1 MDNILAGADSL
12 PEGLEIQKQMIQLH
26 VFADTSETAYGTVM
40 YARSKDRT
48 GRIIVPLLCA
58 KSRVAPIKMQTIPRF
73 ELSSAVLAADL
84 AYKVKND
91 LNYSKVKTI
100 FWTDA
105 KIVVAWINAQFS
117 SFTTFVANRIAS
129 MQRKSLPEQ
138 WRLRIRLT
146 FYLEELFQD
155 HS

>member
-1 MDNILAGADSL
+1 
-12 PEGLEIQKQMIQLH
+12 
-26 VFADTSETAYGTVM
+26 M

-84 AYKVKND
+84 AHKVKND